1 MWAQLLSTLLGI
13 WLMLSATILPM
24 SPGGIQCN
32 YIVGLLSAGTGL
44 ISVSEVTRG
53 FRWGNLVLGFCLIGY
68 AVAFSNSDLWPAAND
83 IMVGMLLILLAT
95 YKGKIIRRHG
105 GGWSALWK

>member
-13 WLMLSATILPM
+13 WLMVSVTMLPM
-24 SPGGIQCN
+24 TPGGIQCN

-44 ISVSEVTRG
+44 ISLSEVTRG
-53 FRWGNLVLGFCLIGY
+53 VRWANLLLGFCLIGY
-68 AVAFSNSDLWPAAND
+68 AVAFSNSALGQAANH
-83 IMVGMLLILLAT
+83 IVVGMLLILLAT